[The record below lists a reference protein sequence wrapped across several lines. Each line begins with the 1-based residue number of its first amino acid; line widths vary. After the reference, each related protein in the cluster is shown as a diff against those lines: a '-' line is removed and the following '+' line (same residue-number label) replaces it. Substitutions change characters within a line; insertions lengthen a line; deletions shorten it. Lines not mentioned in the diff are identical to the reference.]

1 MSASVAERR
10 TRTRDMSWLLVVAL
24 VLGSIAYIFA
34 GRDRLPADEV
44 LAVLAGQHVPG
55 ASFILLEDRLPRLVV
70 GILAGAG
77 FGISGSLF
85 QRWLGNPLASPDVIG
100 IGYGAATASIVALI
114 YVGAT
119 GWGLNV
125 AALLGG
131 LGVAGLIYWLSA
143 SGSRTGPRLILAGLA
158 IGAMLQALIQFLLT
172 QAQLNAAAD
181 AIRWLAGSLA
191 PSTWPKAGILAIGL
205 GLVGLLL
212 PVVIRQLKVLELGDD
227 TAAAL
232 GLSVGRSRLLL
243 VFVAVAMG
251 AIPVAVTGPL
261 AFVAF
266 LAGPITAALTRGAIN
281 IGMAALTGA
290 VIVTLANFLAANLF
304 AELSLPVGVITGA
317 FGAPFLI
324 WVLMRAN
331 KQGNGG

>member
-324 WVLMRAN
+324 WVLVRAN

>member
-85 QRWLGNPLASPDVIG
+85 QRWLGNPLASPDIIG

-324 WVLMRAN
+324 WVLVRAN